1 MNKGFTEKIKVI
13 GKVER
18 RLFYSDRL
26 QVLKQAILDGATKE
40 RIIELELWAA
50 KPMFANNFLWKFL
63 HRLTGKD
70 IVIPFIT
77 GVWTKKP
84 IADNLIVNAGHAAT
98 AGQLNGVTTSPMTA
112 IAIGTGTT
120 AAAAADTALQTEITT
135 NGGGRG
141 AATTSRVTTS
151 VTNDTAQWV
160 KTFTFTGSF
169 AVTEEGILDNNA
181 SGGNLL
187 AHQVFSA
194 VNVVSGDSLQITHK
208 VQC

>member
-1 MNKGFTEKIKVI
+1 MNKGFTDKISPKGI
-13 GKVER
+13 VER
-18 RLFYSDRL
+18 RLFDTQRL
-26 QVLKQAILDGATKE
+26 QVLKQAIIEGASKE
-40 RIIELELWAA
+40 RIIELELWAV
-50 KPMFANNFLWKFL
+50 KPMFANNGIWKLIKKHF
-63 HRLTGKD
+63 GKD
-70 IVIPFIT
+70 LQIPFIT
-77 GVWTKKP
+77 GFWTKNP
-84 IADNLIVNAGHAAT
+84 IADNLIVNAGHASA
-98 AGQLNGVTTSPMTA
+98 AGQLNGVTTSPQTA

-120 AAAAADTALQTEITT
+120 AAAATDTALQTEITT
-135 NGGGRG
+135 NGGARG

-160 KTFTFTGSF
+160 KTFNFTGSF